1 MLTAHPPRRCGRQ
14 ILDNFL
20 KKNVGPHAL
29 REVRSA
35 INRARTL
42 SGDSS
47 GHGSVTREIRM
58 TTVSTRRDDEQL
70 LLSATP
76 PDVEQDAVA
85 LAMAARAAGSGSP
98 ASHHRGS
105 FSGPEFSPVPT
116 STPRL

>member
-1 MLTAHPPRRCGRQ
+1 MRMLTTRDCVHQ

-20 KKNVGPHAL
+20 KKNVGPRQL
-29 REVRSA
+29 REARSA

-42 SGDSS
+42 SGDS
-47 GHGSVTREIRM
+47 GGLGSSPTREIRM

-85 LAMAARAAGSGSP
+85 LAMAARSGAGSP
-98 ASHHRGS
+98 PSHHRGS
-105 FSGPEFSPVPT
+105 FKTPSGN
-116 STPRL
+116 